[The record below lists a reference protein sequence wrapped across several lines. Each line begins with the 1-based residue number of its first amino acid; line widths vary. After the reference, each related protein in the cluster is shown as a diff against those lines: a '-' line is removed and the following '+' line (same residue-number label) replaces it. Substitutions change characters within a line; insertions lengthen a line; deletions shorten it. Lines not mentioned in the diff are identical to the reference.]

1 MLEERDAQLRSI
13 AGEQRLQGGSQQA
26 ALAALDAA
34 GLRSPALHAAPP
46 SVSPH
51 HHLRIR
57 LLPFCPAEQIERL
70 KDVPPPDFGS
80 LRVRWFVLP
89 AAVPQLRW
97 MGQEERRCVHTILLL
112 CRGGCLHCCPSAAYS
127 NVGTPHYMLW
137 LSLSLRKDWHQKQVD
152 TVAASQPSCNT
163 CFPCPCHLHHCR
175 TGTRSRWTQRGGGRS
190 RRHARGRRWR
200 GGGWHRSGWL
210 LLLLR
215 PPVAVASVAGI
226 DLHACCRAD
235 SGWICFVLAWDS
247 FGLFCVACVGCSW
260 GGIASQ
266 LPAEGPLMH
275 FVCLSECC
283 CLSAACR
290 NTWTTTKCSTG

>member
-97 MGQEERRCVHTILLL
+97 MGQEERSADACTLSCSFAVGAACTAVPLRLTVTLARRITCCGCRSL
-112 CRGGCLHCCPSAAYS
+112 CA
-127 NVGTPHYMLW
+127 
-137 LSLSLRKDWHQKQVD
+137 
-152 TVAASQPSCNT
+152 
-163 CFPCPCHLHHCR
+163 R
-175 TGTRSRWTQRGGGRS
+175 TGTRSRWIRSPPPSLLATRVFLAPATCIIAGLAPEAGGHSAAAVGAGGTRAAEDGGAGAGTGR
-190 RRHARGRRWR
+190 A
-200 GGGWHRSGWL
+200 
-210 LLLLR
+210 
-215 PPVAVASVAGI
+215 
-226 DLHACCRAD
+226 
-235 SGWICFVLAWDS
+235 
-247 FGLFCVACVGCSW
+247 GCS
-260 GGIASQ
+260 S
-266 LPAEGPLMH
+266 
-275 FVCLSECC
+275 CC
-283 CLSAACR
+283 ALL
-290 NTWTTTKCSTG
+290 